1 MPETRCGFNDIPGG
15 ASGCDLLV
23 SMGPTLFVDI
33 GFDANYR
40 YVIGGPAPIP
50 GMKRLE
56 ALVDTGATECCID
69 SLTAAQL
76 NLPIV
81 DRRRIG
87 GVGGAQEVNIHLA
100 QVHVPLLA
108 FTIFGQ
114 FAGVHLQ
121 AGGQVHKALL
131 GRTFLKACSMS
142 YDGRTGNVVISKP

>member
-1 MPETRCGFNDIPGG
+1 M
-15 ASGCDLLV
+15 
-23 SMGPTLFVDI
+23 
-33 GFDANYR
+33 
-40 YVIGGPAPIP
+40 
-50 GMKRLE
+50 
-56 ALVDTGATECCID
+56 
-69 SLTAAQL
+69 AAQL

-81 DRRRIG
+81 DKRKIG

-100 QVHVPLLA
+100 EVHVPSLA

-142 YDGRTGNVVISKP
+142 YDGPAGKVVISRA